1 VLQQLVERLPRTA
14 PAAAPGARG
23 ADASD
28 ARILAQQQKIM
39 DSLADLIRAQ
49 NSALQILQKQ
59 KSALSYP

>member
-1 VLQQLVERLPRTA
+1 
-14 PAAAPGARG
+14 
-23 ADASD
+23 
-28 ARILAQQQKIM
+28 M